1 MASSVHTRLERSSS
15 GSSNGTSS
23 DITPVAPRID
33 RDWSSSRSKSVSTQL
48 LVHFSPTFIETDT
61 SRDMLS
67 ISQLLSQFGEV
78 QHIDVSTLQFDSC
91 VKVSYFDI
99 RVTNLVMQFILDKKV
114 PGMTVSDDT
123 SAAFP
128 DFPRCSIEDRSIEIT
143 GWSMTS
149 RDIPHDTKNL
159 IDTIFR
165 RYGEIESITL
175 SGRDTA
181 EPHIRVS
188 FFDTR
193 TPLFIHKQLQGDT
206 VQISSPVL
214 ITSDQVI
221 SLMLSVHASST
232 SGLLNTPLD
241 TPRVRRS
248 SIGTTRTSEFS
259 INLRNIES
267 GSDTRTTL
275 MIRSIPRSFTQRK
288 LLDLLESR
296 FAGTFDF
303 VYLPMEL
310 TTGLNIGYMF
320 VNMKEPAHIIP
331 LYNSM
336 NNRTW
341 PTILQAVFKSSI
353 EVSEHESLARSCKVT
368 YGRIQGLSALINHF
382 KSSSIMNQPDS
393 IRPHFRKSEELSD

>member
-1 MASSVHTRLERSSS
+1 
-15 GSSNGTSS
+15 
-23 DITPVAPRID
+23 
-33 RDWSSSRSKSVSTQL
+33 
-48 LVHFSPTFIETDT
+48 
-61 SRDMLS
+61 
-67 ISQLLSQFGEV
+67 
-78 QHIDVSTLQFDSC
+78 
-91 VKVSYFDI
+91 
-99 RVTNLVMQFILDKKV
+99 
-114 PGMTVSDDT
+114 
-123 SAAFP
+123 
-128 DFPRCSIEDRSIEIT
+128 
-143 GWSMTS
+143 
-149 RDIPHDTKNL
+149 
-159 IDTIFR
+159 
-165 RYGEIESITL
+165 
-175 SGRDTA
+175 
-181 EPHIRVS
+181 
-188 FFDTR
+188 
-193 TPLFIHKQLQGDT
+193 LFIHKQLQGDT